1 MTVEQATMA
10 VDVLRRRLEP
20 ILVRAGDRRAELDT
34 RLQAHFPQL
43 VDALLPLYAHRWDF
57 AWHLEAMVETA
68 LEAAIAR
75 PDRLVERDRRRLPDW
90 FCGSDQIGA
99 MGYVDRFAGSIVGVY
114 DRLPHLECL
123 GVTYLHLMPLFAVP
137 DGPNDGGY
145 AVSSYREVAPR
156 LGTMG
161 QLAGL
166 AETLH
171 ERGIALVL
179 DFVLN
184 HTADDHEWALA
195 AKAGDPEKQAY
206 YWIFDDREAVEP
218 YARQLREIFPNRGG
232 DAFVWRE
239 DVAGGKWVWSTFY
252 PFQWDLNYGNPA
264 LLRAILGEMLFL
276 ANQGVDVLR
285 LDAVPFLWKKPGS
298 PCENLPEAHLVV
310 RALNAAAAIAAPSL
324 VFKSEAIVHPD
335 EVARYVRPDECRLS
349 YNPLLMCSLWDALAT
364 RDARHLRDILARRYA
379 TPEGT
384 AWVNYLRCHD
394 DIGWGMANE
403 DMVTLGIDPNGHRR
417 FLNAFYTGRFPG
429 SFARGLPFQE
439 NPRTGDCRVSGTC
452 AALAGLET
460 AEAAGDPMLI
470 DHAVR
475 RIILMHALIYTL
487 GGIPLLYLGD
497 EIAQANDPTYTERL
511 AEAADNRWVHRPYF
525 ADDRL
530 TRALQQPTTPEG
542 RVLSALVRLGE
553 LRKSMPALGVGKLRP
568 IDLDGRYTLAFER
581 EVESQKC
588 TIVANFSEHRVDIE
602 GEPLGPHAVRDLWND
617 EVFEPNRKHTLE
629 PYGLMILTADRSERR
644 SGRSDATRVHEAAS
658 S

>member
-1 MTVEQATMA
+1 MTPAETRIALSTLRCRLTPLLERA
-10 VDVLRRRLEP
+10 GRRREV
-20 ILVRAGDRRAELDT
+20 IET
-34 RLQAHFPQL
+34 RLEAQLPRL
-43 VDALLPLYAHRWDF
+43 VDALLPLYAHRWDV
-57 AWHLEAMVETA
+57 AWHIEAIVETA
-68 LEAAIAR
+68 LKAAIAR
-75 PDRLVERDRRRLPDW
+75 PAPLAERDRSRPPDW
-90 FCGSDQIGA
+90 FRGAEQIGA
-99 MGYVDRFAGSIVGVY
+99 MGYVDRFAGSIVGLY
-114 DRLPHLECL
+114 DRLPHLERL
-123 GVTYLHLMPLFAVP
+123 GVTYVHLMPLFRVP

-156 LGTMG
+156 LGAMD
-161 QLAGL
+161 QLAHL

-171 ERGIALVL
+171 QRGMALVL

-184 HTADDHEWALA
+184 HTADDHAWAEA

-206 YWIFDDREAVEP
+206 YWMFDDRAAVEP
-218 YARQLREIFPNRGG
+218 YARHLRQIFPDRGG

-252 PFQWDLNYGNPA
+252 PFQWDLNYANPA
-264 LLRAILGEMLFL
+264 VLRAILGEMLFL

-298 PCENLPEAHLVV
+298 SCENLPEAHLVV
-310 RALNAAAAIAAPSL
+310 RALNAAAAIAAPAL

-364 RDARHLRDILARRYA
+364 RDTRHLRDILGRRHA
-379 TPEGT
+379 TPDGT

-403 DMVTLGIDPNGHRR
+403 DMVALGIDPEGHRR

-452 AALAGLET
+452 AALAGLEA
-460 AEAAGDPMLI
+460 AEADGNPALI
-470 DHAVR
+470 DQAVK
-475 RIILMHALIYTL
+475 RIIVMHALVYTL

-497 EIAQANDPTYTERL
+497 EIAQPNDPSYTDRL

-525 ADDRL
+525 SDHRL
-530 TRALQQPTTPEG
+530 ARALDDPATPEG
-542 RVLSALVRLGE
+542 LVLTAIRRLGA
-553 LRKSMPALGVGKLRP
+553 LRKQAPALGVGTLRT
-568 IDLDGRYTLAFER
+568 IALDPRYTLGFER
-581 EVESQKC
+581 RVQQQTL
-588 TIVANFSEHRVDIE
+588 TIVANLSEHWVDIE
-602 GEPLGPHAVRDLWND
+602 AERLGPRCSHDLWNHV
-617 EVFEPNRKHTLE
+617 VFDPDKTHTLE
-629 PYGLMILTADRSERR
+629 PYGLMILASEP
-644 SGRSDATRVHEAAS
+644 A
-658 S
+658 

>member
-1 MTVEQATMA
+1 MTAAQAA
-10 VDVLRRRLEP
+10 LALSALRQRLAPQLDRAAERRTQIEARLEEH
-20 ILVRAGDRRAELDT
+20 L
-34 RLQAHFPQL
+34 PQL
-43 VDALLPLYAHRWDF
+43 IDALLPLYVHRWDF
-57 AWHLEAMVETA
+57 AWHLEATVATA
-68 LEAAIAR
+68 VEAAIAR
-75 PDRLVERDRRRLPDW
+75 PEALAERDRSRPANW
-90 FCGSDQIGA
+90 ITGSAEIGA
-99 MGYVDRFAGSIVGVY
+99 MGYVDRFAGSLVGLHE
-114 DRLPHLECL
+114 RLPHLERL
-123 GVTYLHLMPLFAVP
+123 GVTYLHLMPLFKVP

-156 LGTMG
+156 IGTMQ
-161 QLAGL
+161 QLADL
-166 AETLH
+166 AATLH

-184 HTADDHEWALA
+184 HTADDHPWAEA
-195 AKAGDPEKQAY
+195 AKAGDREKQAY
-206 YWIFDDREAVEP
+206 YWLFDDRNQVEP
-218 YARQLREIFPNRGG
+218 YARRLREIFPDRGG

-252 PFQWDLNYGNPA
+252 PFQWDLNYANPA
-264 LLRAILGEMLFL
+264 VLTAILGEMLFL

-285 LDAVPFLWKKPGS
+285 LDAVPFLWKKPGTV
-298 PCENLPEAHLVV
+298 CENLPEAHLVV

-364 RDARHLRDILARRYA
+364 RDTQHLRDVLARRYA

-403 DMVTLGIDPNGHRR
+403 DMVALGIDPEGHRR
-417 FLNAFYTGRFPG
+417 FLNAFFTGRFPG

-452 AALAGLET
+452 AALAGLEA
-460 AEAAGDPMLI
+460 AEAAGDPTLT

-475 RIILMHALIYTL
+475 RIILLHALVYTL

-497 EIAQANDPTYTERL
+497 EIAQPNDPTYAERL
-511 AEAADNRWVHRPYF
+511 AEAADNRWVHRPFF

-530 TRALQQPTTPEG
+530 NRALEQPATPEG
-542 RVLSALVRLGE
+542 RVLAALVRLGA
-553 LRKSMPALGVGKLRP
+553 LRKSSPALGVGRLRLLG
-568 IDLDGRYTLAFER
+568 LDPRYTLAFER
-581 EVESQKC
+581 EAAGQRI
-588 TIVANFSEHRVDIE
+588 TIVANLSEHWIDIQSE
-602 GEPLGPHAVRDLWND
+602 RLGARPRQDLWGGRLFD
-617 EVFEPNRKHTLE
+617 PNKARTLE
-629 PYGLMILTADRSERR
+629 PYALMILSP
-644 SGRSDATRVHEAAS
+644 AAGDD
-658 S
+658 